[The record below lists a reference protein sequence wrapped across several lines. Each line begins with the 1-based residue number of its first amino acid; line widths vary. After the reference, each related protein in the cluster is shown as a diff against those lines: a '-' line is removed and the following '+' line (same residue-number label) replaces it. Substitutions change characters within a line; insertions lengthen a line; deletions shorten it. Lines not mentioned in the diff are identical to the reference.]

1 MIKKVFKNFL
11 PLIFFVSISFAQQM
25 NNFDEEFLESLP
37 EEVRSD
43 LEKEMSSEI
52 QKDKKTKVYKQ
63 PSSKL
68 QKLKTVQQW
77 LEFQREYEIKES
89 DRFGIDIFRTM
100 QSTFTPV
107 NEPNFDPNYI
117 LDYGDLL
124 EIQLINDDSESY
136 EVPVQRDGSI
146 NIPDI
151 GKINVSGLELKNA
164 AQNIQ
169 KLISEVF
176 LGTNTIVTLL
186 EVRDIQVL
194 VTGNASFPGIYTMS
208 GNSNILS
215 ALSVAGGV
223 NDIGSLRNI
232 EIKRNN
238 KVIKVID
245 FYDTIIYGNSAFE
258 TRLRSGDVILIKP
271 LEKLVRIEGGVNV
284 PHLYELKSDETFQDL
299 VNHAQGYT
307 QLSNKDVVYILSI
320 SSNDVQEVSE
330 IDNLN
335 SSVPKPLDSIYIP
348 FIKTERIKI
357 LGEVERPGDYEISKD
372 STLSSVI
379 AKAGGY
385 TKFAYPFGGQIF
397 KQRVKEQ
404 EEEMLS
410 KMYMDLVEFLASAGS
425 SPQAGGSLSTSMNLS
440 FILQEL
446 RQAEPVGRF
455 LSEFDLTKISSN
467 PDLDTFLEDG
477 DVITIPK
484 FEPMVYVYGEV
495 MMPGTQRY
503 EPGKKIDFYVNKS
516 GGLSRFADSGY
527 IYVIAPDGTAQKI
540 SSNII
545 FKKDLLIYPG
555 STIYVSRQVG
565 KFEGI
570 AYASIIA
577 PIFSS
582 LALTLASISSI
593 NN

>member
-1 MIKKVFKNFL
+1 MIKNVFKNFL
-11 PLIFFVSISFAQQM
+11 PLIFFASISFAQET
-25 NNFDEEFLESLP
+25 NNFDKDFLESLP
-37 EEVRSD
+37 DEVRSD
-43 LEKEMSSEI
+43 IEKEMNSKI
-52 QKDKKTKVYKQ
+52 QKEKDNKVFKQ

-100 QSTFTPV
+100 QSTFSPI

-176 LGTNTIVTLL
+176 VGTNTIVTLL

-258 TRLRSGDVILIKP
+258 TRLRSGDVVLIKP

-284 PHLYELKSDETFQDL
+284 PHLYELKRDETFEDL
-299 VNHAQGYT
+299 VNHAQGYSP
-307 QLSNKDVVYILSI
+307 LSKKDVLYILSI
-320 SSNDVQEVSE
+320 SSNDVQEVFQ

-335 SSVPKPLDSIYIP
+335 SSVPKHLDSIYVP
-348 FIKTERIKI
+348 FIKKETIKI
-357 LGEVERPGDYEISKD
+357 IGEVERPGDYEISKD
-372 STLSSVI
+372 YTLSSVI

-385 TKFAYPFGGQIF
+385 TKLAYPFGGQIF
-397 KQRVKEQ
+397 KQRIKEQ

-410 KMYMDLVEFLASAGS
+410 KMYTELVEFLASAGNAPQSGVSVS
-425 SPQAGGSLSTSMNLS
+425 SSMNLS

-446 RQAEPVGRF
+446 KQVEPVGRF
-455 LSEFDLTKISSN
+455 YSEFDLTKISSN

-477 DVITIPK
+477 DVISIPK
-484 FEPMVYVYGEV
+484 FEPTVYVYGEV

-527 IYVIAPDGTAQKI
+527 IYVVAPDGTAQKI
-540 SSNII
+540 SSNVI
-545 FKKDLLIYPG
+545 FKKDVLIYPG

-565 KFEGI
+565 KFEGV

>member
-1 MIKKVFKNFL
+1 MIKDVFKNFL
-11 PLIFFVSISFAQQM
+11 PLIFFASISFAQET
-25 NNFDEEFLESLP
+25 NNFDKDFLESLP
-37 EEVRSD
+37 DEVRSD
-43 LEKEMSSEI
+43 IEKEMNSKI
-52 QKDKKTKVYKQ
+52 QKEKDKVFKQ

-100 QSTFTPV
+100 QSTFSPI

-176 LGTNTIVTLL
+176 VGTNTIVTLL

-258 TRLRSGDVILIKP
+258 TRLRSGDVVLIKP

-284 PHLYELKSDETFQDL
+284 PHLYELKRDETFEDL
-299 VNHAQGYT
+299 VNHAQGYSP
-307 QLSNKDVVYILSI
+307 LSNKDVLYILSI
-320 SSNDVQEVSE
+320 SSNDVQEVFQ

-335 SSVPKPLDSIYIP
+335 SSVPKHLDSIYVP
-348 FIKTERIKI
+348 FIKKETIKI
-357 LGEVERPGDYEISKD
+357 IGEVERPGDYEISKD
-372 STLSSVI
+372 YTLSSVI

-385 TKFAYPFGGQIF
+385 TKLAYPFGGQIF
-397 KQRVKEQ
+397 KQRIKEQ

-410 KMYMDLVEFLASAGS
+410 KMYTELVEFLASAGNAPQSGVSVS
-425 SPQAGGSLSTSMNLS
+425 SSMNLS

-446 RQAEPVGRF
+446 KQVEPVGRF
-455 LSEFDLTKISSN
+455 YSEFDLTKISSN

-477 DVITIPK
+477 DVISIPK
-484 FEPMVYVYGEV
+484 FEPTVYVYGEV

-527 IYVIAPDGTAQKI
+527 IYVVAPDGTAQKI
-540 SSNII
+540 SSNVI
-545 FKKDLLIYPG
+545 FKKDVLIYPG

-565 KFEGI
+565 KFEGV